1 MRNDPL
7 LRLLPAFGTLLIQRR
22 VERNWTVETLADA
35 LHSSV
40 GEVNSMQRGEYG
52 PTLPEFFRIA
62 RVFGEEPVM
71 MLIDL
76 ITTWRADPADY
87 VLYKSRAS
95 DFSRLYRL
103 GFYHDPGD
111 FKEHTATY
119 DSIDDAAYMAR
130 RLNTGR
136 QKKLLKPFNT
146 VCIYVRMGS
155 VTFDPNPAPDEKEPN
170 P

>member
-1 MRNDPL
+1 MSDDPL

-22 VERNWTVETLADA
+22 VERNWTVEALADA

-71 MLIDL
+71 MFIDL
-76 ITTWRADPADY
+76 IAAWRADPTDY

-103 GFYHDPGD
+103 GHYHDPGD
-111 FKEHTATY
+111 FREHRATY
-119 DSIDDAAYMAR
+119 DSIDNAASNAR
-130 RLNTGR
+130 RLNSGR
-136 QKKLLKPFNT
+136 QKKSLKPFNT

-155 VTFDPNPAPDEKEPN
+155 VAFDPSPESDAKEPS